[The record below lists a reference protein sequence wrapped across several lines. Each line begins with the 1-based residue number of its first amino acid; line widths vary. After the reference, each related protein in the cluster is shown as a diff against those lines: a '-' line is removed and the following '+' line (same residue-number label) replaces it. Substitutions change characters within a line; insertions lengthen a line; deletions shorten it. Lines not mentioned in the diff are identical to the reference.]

1 MKEVAREKYNQYH
14 RQWAS
19 AHPDKIREYQR
30 RYWIKKAATAAKE
43 GVNNDKIQDQTVPGR
58 NVQSVGSY

>member
-1 MKEVAREKYNQYH
+1 MKAAEIRNKYH
-14 RQWAS
+14 REWAA

-43 GVNNDKIQDQTVPGR
+43 GVNNAKIQDQTIPER